1 MVGEDLVPRP
11 RKAAGPAS
19 RCTSTSS
26 TKGRDVAD
34 ERAAEQPARRIRED
48 LRDGA
53 YVMAFSCLAST
64 SVAVLFVG
72 LTRLAG

>member
-1 MVGEDLVPRP
+1 M
-11 RKAAGPAS
+11 
-19 RCTSTSS
+19 
-26 TKGRDVAD
+26 AD

>member
-1 MVGEDLVPRP
+1 M
-11 RKAAGPAS
+11 
-19 RCTSTSS
+19 
-26 TKGRDVAD
+26 AD
-34 ERAAEQPARRIRED
+34 ERAAEASAADGARRIRED